1 MPKITFRPLISAAA
15 WLGLAALI
23 MGCASGEHPP
33 DAPTGLKAMAGNRSV
48 TLTWDGQ
55 QDVQYYT
62 LLYSESAGV
71 GESANKIKNATSPYR
86 HTALQNGVTLYYRLM
101 ATNENGNSP
110 LSQEV
115 SASPV
120 LSATAP
126 GAPASVTATPGDGQ
140 VSLTWGAVSGA
151 SKYTIYRDTNTGVM
165 PGTGT
170 VLDNVTSPRADTG
183 LTNGNTYY
191 YVVTATI
198 QGVESLPS
206 AEVYGTP
213 KASGSTLSPPASLNA
228 TAGDKQ
234 VTLTWPS
241 VTGATSYTL
250 YWATSTGVTKT
261 TGTAIASAT
270 SPYTHTGLTN
280 GTPYYYVVTATK
292 GTEES
297 KESPEA
303 SATPADSGTTVSPPV
318 YLAAVAGDK
327 QITLTWGAVTGATT
341 YTVYWSTSTGVTK
354 TTGTAIAS
362 ATSPYTHTGLTNGTP
377 YYYVVTATKG
387 ALESKES
394 TEASATPKAT
404 GTAPS
409 APTNLVAV
417 SGAKQVTLS
426 WSPSSGATSYTL
438 YWATSTGVT
447 KKTGAAIAGASSPK
461 KHPGLTNG
469 VTYYYVVTASNTY
482 GESVESLEASA
493 KPQGGISAPAAP
505 TNLKAGAGD
514 KKITLS
520 WSPSSG
526 ATSYTLYWSF
536 SSTVSQSTGTAV
548 SKATTPYTH
557 SPLTN
562 GTTYYYVVT
571 AENSAGQSPDSN
583 KASATPKGSSTGN
596 GTILSTLTGGAYA
609 VVLLEN
615 TYANKGII
623 QVHVYTSDPLGVPAG
638 KGISGLS
645 IVASGAASGKL
656 SPTATTGVYQGQ
668 TSSLLTSGTYGFSI
682 SGATSGT
689 VSATVK
695 VFPTC
700 TVTSPTSGSYH
711 KAGTDLTVKWTST
724 NSQKAQITLKD
735 NMGTVLYPP
744 LKPDP
749 GGVIVPGK
757 DIPYTGILD
766 ILASAV
772 WSVKATANNA
782 GLIAMGDGFKQV
794 VLN

>member
-71 GESANKIKNATSPYR
+71 GESANKIRKATSPYR

-250 YWATSTGVTKT
+250 YWA
-261 TGTAIASAT
+261 
-270 SPYTHTGLTN
+270 
-280 GTPYYYVVTATK
+280 
-292 GTEES
+292 
-297 KESPEA
+297 
-303 SATPADSGTTVSPPV
+303 
-318 YLAAVAGDK
+318 
-327 QITLTWGAVTGATT
+327 
-341 YTVYWSTSTGVTK
+341 TSTGVTK

-682 SGATSGT
+682 SGATSGA

>member
-250 YWATSTGVTKT
+250 YWA
-261 TGTAIASAT
+261 
-270 SPYTHTGLTN
+270 
-280 GTPYYYVVTATK
+280 
-292 GTEES
+292 
-297 KESPEA
+297 
-303 SATPADSGTTVSPPV
+303 
-318 YLAAVAGDK
+318 
-327 QITLTWGAVTGATT
+327 
-341 YTVYWSTSTGVTK
+341 TSTGVTK

-682 SGATSGT
+682 SGATSGA

-766 ILASAV
+766 ILVSAV